1 MSPKTLLTIVR
12 TKIYICGQ
20 PWNTRASASLCIDT
34 LLKKLLSFRHL
45 FISVFVFSSIFTLNV
60 LLFQIKPQN

>member
-45 FISVFVFSSIFTLNV
+45 FISVFWSIFTLNV